1 MLNYKGKE
9 LELLDFQETLEFE
22 KELMTK
28 LLAADKSEMSAGIIS
43 QLKTF
48 IQVVGFHKEECLAL
62 GKLGFNKHTGKKKKK
77 KNKEPDVE
85 VTSMNIGENDAD

>member
-1 MLNYKGKE
+1 MLNYNGKE
-9 LELLDFQETLEFE
+9 LESLDFQETLEFE

-28 LLAADKSEMSAGIIS
+28 LLAADKAEMSESIIK
-43 QLKTF
+43 QIKTF
-48 IQVVGFHKEECLAL
+48 IQVVGFHKEECLAI
-62 GKLGFNKHTGKKKKK
+62 GKLGLDKYTGKKKKK